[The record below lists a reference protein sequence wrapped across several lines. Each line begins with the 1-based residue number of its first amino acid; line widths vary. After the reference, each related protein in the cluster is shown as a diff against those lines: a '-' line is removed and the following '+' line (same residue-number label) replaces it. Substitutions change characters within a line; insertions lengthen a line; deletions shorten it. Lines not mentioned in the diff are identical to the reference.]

1 MLACAGSAHPQAR
14 APRPD
19 TARLTQLLKAPRL
32 AQGTEV
38 WVLGVAR
45 RCSQLCPP
53 QENKVRLSARRF
65 DVKLFPRT
73 GKTMIFVAAHKACR
87 RLFARN
93 RETRFALALETQQSV
108 ARASQKT
115 KILSPLADHN
125 SVVPAQQ
132 KNCDVLTACKA
143 CRELFLRRTK
153 KQYFLVAWKPYRQL
167 CQQINR

>member
-1 MLACAGSAHPQAR
+1 MPRGRKFGCSA
-14 APRPD
+14 
-19 TARLTQLLKAPRL
+19 L
-32 AQGTEV
+32 
-38 WVLGVAR
+38 AR

-93 RETRFALALETQQSV
+93 RETRFAMALETQQSV